1 MAFKTDQENFW
12 AGKFGNEYIDRNS
25 GKKLLASNLHFFS
38 NSLKSS
44 TNISTCIEF
53 GANIGMN
60 LKALK
65 LLFPDLKCEAVEIN
79 KEASVKLKEL
89 LSKDEIHEQSIIDF
103 KPKKIWD
110 LVLIKGVLIHINP
123 NFLSQVYENLY
134 HASNKYILICEYYN
148 TTPTK
153 IEYRGIKDK
162 LFKRDFAGEMMQKFE
177 DLKLLDY
184 GFAYHKDDNFPQDD
198 ISWFLLRKGNG

>member
-1 MAFKTDQENFW
+1 
-12 AGKFGNEYIDRNS
+12 
-25 GKKLLASNLHFFS
+25 
-38 NSLKSS
+38 
-44 TNISTCIEF
+44 
-53 GANIGMN
+53 MN

-79 KEASVKLKEL
+79 KEATVKLKEL

-153 IEYRGIKDK
+153 IEYRGFKDK

-177 DLKLLDY
+177 DIKLLDY

>member
-25 GKKLLASNLHFFS
+25 GKKLLASNLYFFS

-44 TNISTCIEF
+44 TNFSTCIEF

-153 IEYRGIKDK
+153 IEYRGFKDK